1 MRTLKGFLYLIL
13 GGTLCAWMF
22 NRIAAWFI
30 DSDYDG
36 RSFFVR
42 HAYFTG
48 GQDPCKKLKRDL
60 KAEIDED
67 AWASM
72 YRTVSRP
79 FAKPTTGKI
88 AVKVIN
94 DYGDEVLQ
102 VFDVSPA

>member
-1 MRTLKGFLYLIL
+1 
-13 GGTLCAWMF
+13 
-22 NRIAAWFI
+22 
-30 DSDYDG
+30 
-36 RSFFVR
+36 
-42 HAYFTG
+42 
-48 GQDPCKKLKRDL
+48 
-60 KAEIDED
+60 
-67 AWASM
+67 M